1 MIHILNTFPL
11 FLATFPYQESLKEK
25 TVEDETDD
33 KTHDNHKMMIMIF
46 MKKRKQ

>member
-33 KTHDNHKMMIMIF
+33 KTDDNH
-46 MKKRKQ
+46 